1 MHCGDDVLLSS
12 TETVS
17 LLLDHMLNG
26 ERLESV
32 VVNGVSILQTLLECR
47 KVRWVLLF
55 VIEITK
61 YLVYPDYS
69 KTAVKL
75 YITTYKSPQNG

>member
-1 MHCGDDVLLSS
+1 MLLSS

>member
-1 MHCGDDVLLSS
+1 VLLSS